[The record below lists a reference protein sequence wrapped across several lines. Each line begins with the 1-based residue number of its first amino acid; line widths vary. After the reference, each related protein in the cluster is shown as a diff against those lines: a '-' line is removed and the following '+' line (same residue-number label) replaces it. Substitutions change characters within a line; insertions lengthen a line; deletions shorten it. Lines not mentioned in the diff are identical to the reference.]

1 MYVNTPIE
9 TCEQRDIK
17 GLYKKA
23 RLGEIKD
30 FTGIDSA
37 YEEPINP
44 EIILDTCNNSIEQCV
59 NQIINYLD
67 KHVIKQIKKK
77 LFPILN

>member
-37 YEEPINP
+37 YEVPINP
-44 EIILDTCNNSIEQCV
+44 EIVLDTCNNSIEQCV

-67 KHVIKQIKKK
+67 KHVIKQIKKTNF
-77 LFPILN
+77 LF